1 MGSPPGPVAG
11 GAPRVWRASPHI
23 AYVTPSRLATR
34 TASSNS
40 NSACACHT
48 RTASS
53 NRAQRVRALAFRTQL
68 TSEEL
73 CGDRL
78 ASVKLKERG
87 GCGGGGLLET
97 SSISHSR
104 RAVARWGEA
113 TAAKDSGVGSKRPH
127 VQVHVIL
134 WKAAAPCGTLAETN
148 CPLHPP
154 HRNRACRG
162 FKHPLSAEIYGYTA
176 LLRYTQ
182 L

>member
-1 MGSPPGPVAG
+1 M
-11 GAPRVWRASPHI
+11 WRASPHI

-87 GCGGGGLLET
+87 VCGGGGVSSKHLLYHT
-97 SSISHSR
+97 
-104 RAVARWGEA
+104 ADARWLGGAEKQQRRRTQEWEA
-113 TAAKDSGVGSKRPH
+113 NGRMCKCM
-127 VQVHVIL
+127 L
-134 WKAAAPCGTLAETN
+134 FWKAAAPCWTLAETN
-148 CPLHPP
+148 
-154 HRNRACRG
+154 
-162 FKHPLSAEIYGYTA
+162 
-176 LLRYTQ
+176 
-182 L
+182 